1 MSFLNTLKSIP
12 LPPAKN
18 LLNVALQTARQT
30 IPGNKNK
37 QEYEDPGAPSEHGSA
52 GSGGSQMSH
61 RPQNVRFAE
70 SNGDGWF
77 FNSLLEIIFTEIFF

>member
-1 MSFLNTLKSIP
+1 MAFLNTLKSIP

-30 IPGNKNK
+30 LPGQKNK
-37 QEYEDPGAPSEHGSA
+37 QEYEDPAASEHGSG
-52 GSGGSQMSH
+52 GSGGSHLSH

-70 SNGDGWF
+70 SVGDG
-77 FNSLLEIIFTEIFF
+77 